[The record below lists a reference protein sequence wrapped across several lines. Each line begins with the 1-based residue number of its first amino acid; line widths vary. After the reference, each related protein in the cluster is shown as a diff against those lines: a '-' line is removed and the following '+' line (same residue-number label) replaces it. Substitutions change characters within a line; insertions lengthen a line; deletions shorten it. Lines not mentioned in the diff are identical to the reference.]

1 MILLPAL
8 TVIVCR
14 LCALE
19 VVQSAAIVI
28 FVTLLLA
35 VRRIVLNVYRS

>member
-19 VVQSAAIVI
+19 VVQSVVIVT
-28 FVTLLLA
+28 FVTLLL
-35 VRRIVLNVYRS
+35 VVERIVWSAYRS

>member
-19 VVQSAAIVI
+19 VVQSVVI
-28 FVTLLLA
+28 ASFATLLLA
-35 VRRIVLNVYRS
+35 VRSVVLNVYRS